1 MIECL
6 FGGFKV
12 SKVFEDSIK
21 TAEILNFGVDNTRKR
36 LIILTGVKNSKMKR
50 DKFITIYDWDQEVVI
65 VRLKIESREIIGRLK
80 SNLYN
85 FVEGHIYYNNK
96 VIKIRYDLLKTFKG
110 GEIKEN

>member
-1 MIECL
+1 
-6 FGGFKV
+6 
-12 SKVFEDSIK
+12 
-21 TAEILNFGVDNTRKR
+21 
-36 LIILTGVKNSKMKR
+36 MKR
-50 DKFITIYDWDQEVVI
+50 DKFVTIYDWDQEVVI